1 MGVRKSGC
9 CAFIVAALLASPGAV
24 LAHPH
29 SFIGLT
35 TTMVVQGDTLTGLK
49 MRWVM
54 DEITSADLL
63 YDAGRAKAGDEV
75 WKKLAVEVMANVLA
89 QHYFTEL
96 WHNDKRVK
104 FSATPQDYQLSR
116 EEHNAVLTFVLP
128 LAKPQPLAG
137 QSYRFSTFDPT
148 YYVDMFYENDA
159 DVALPKALQSRCRV
173 AVKTPK
179 PGDEVLAFA
188 QSLDKADAPPED
200 MNLGKQFAQEVTLS
214 CQ

>member
-1 MGVRKSGC
+1 MIFAG
-9 CAFIVAALLASPGAV
+9 LLALPGV
-24 LAHPH
+24 TQSHPH

-35 TTMVVQGDTLTGLK
+35 TSVVAQDDAITGLK

-75 WKKLAVEVMANVLA
+75 WKKLAAQVMANVLA
-89 QHYFTEL
+89 QHYFTEF
-96 WHNDKRVK
+96 WHNGQKVT
-104 FSATPQDYQLSR
+104 FSATPTDYQLSR
-116 EEHNAVLTFVLP
+116 EEHKAVLTFVLP
-128 LAKPQPLAG
+128 LATPQPLAG
-137 QSYRFSTFDPT
+137 QSYRFSTFDPG

-159 DVALPKALQSRCRV
+159 DVTLPEALQQRCRV